1 MIVELGHFALILA
14 LFVSLIQFG
23 APMIGLRTRDARL
36 MAMADAAAPILFA
49 LIAGSFLALIWA
61 HLASDFSVTNVYENS
76 HSAKPLIYKISG
88 VWGNHEGSMLLW
100 VLILSLFSAAVWFFG
115 ANLPL
120 DLRSAV
126 LAIQGV
132 ISATFVLFIVATSN
146 PFTRIAQPPVEG
158 QGLNP
163 ILQDPALAIHPPL
176 LYTGYVGFSMAFS
189 FAIAGLLLGRIELGM
204 GALGEAL
211 DAYSLDIPHYRN
223 RGRLMVGVLHPG
235 LGRLVV
241 LGSGRKR
248 LPQALARRNGA
259 SPFRHRYGEARQPE
273 GLDHPP
279 RNSRL

>member
-36 MAMADAAAPILFA
+36 LAMADAAAPILFA

-61 HLASDFSVTNVYENS
+61 HVASDFSVTNVYENS

-100 VLILSLFSAAVWFFG
+100 VLILSLFGAAVWFFG

-126 LAIQGV
+126 LAIQGA

-189 FAIAGLLLGRIELGM
+189 FAIAALLLGRIDSAWARWVRPWTLAAWIFLTVGIAVGSWWAYYTLGW
-204 GALGEAL
+204 GGWWFWDPVENA
-211 DAYSLDIPHYRN
+211 SLC
-223 RGRLMVGVLHPG
+223 PG
-235 LGRLVV
+235 LRE
-241 LGSGRKR
+241 
-248 LPQALARRNGA
+248 RR
-259 SPFRHRYGEARQPE
+259 FFI
-273 GLDHPP
+273 PP
-279 RNSRL
+279 S